1 MTNVFTIIQ
10 KIITAPLVSFALMAP
25 MPMPETLQSENIGY
39 YPNESSLGQSSS
51 IWLSMYTKNSN
62 E

>member
-25 MPMPETLQSENIGY
+25 MPETLQSENLGY

>member
-10 KIITAPLVSFALMAP
+10 KIITAPLVSFALMT
-25 MPMPETLQSENIGY
+25 PMPETLQSENIGY

-51 IWLSMYTKNSN
+51 VWLSMYTKNSN

>member
-25 MPMPETLQSENIGY
+25 MPETLQSENLGY
-39 YPNESSLGQSSS
+39 YPNESSLSQSSS

>member
-10 KIITAPLVSFALMAP
+10 KIITAPLVSFALMT
-25 MPMPETLQSENIGY
+25 PMPEKLQSENLGY

-62 E
+62 D

>member
-25 MPMPETLQSENIGY
+25 MSEKLQSENLGY